1 MICSCSHLG
10 HDILLKVYI
19 IRECH
24 PAGVDTEDPPLSLL
38 IRKRELDLPV
48 NPSRPDESGV
58 EGLDPVGG
66 HDNLDVTAGV
76 EAVELI
82 EQLQHSSLDLPLAA
96 AVAVIPL
103 GANGVNLVNEDDAGA
118 VLLGHTEQLPDKL
131 GAVSKILLDQLTSNL
146 IGKR

>member
-66 HDNLDVTAGV
+66 HDDLHITSGV
-76 EAVELI
+76 EAVQLVE
-82 EQLQHSSLDLPLAA
+82 ELQHCPLDLPLAP
-96 AVAVIPL
+96 AVALVPL
-103 GANGVNLVNEDDAGA
+103 SAHSVDLVDEDDAGR
-118 VLLGHTEQLPDKL
+118 VFLGYTEELSDQL
-131 GAVSKILLDQLTSNL
+131 GAVTEVLLDQLTANL
-146 IGKR
+146 GRN